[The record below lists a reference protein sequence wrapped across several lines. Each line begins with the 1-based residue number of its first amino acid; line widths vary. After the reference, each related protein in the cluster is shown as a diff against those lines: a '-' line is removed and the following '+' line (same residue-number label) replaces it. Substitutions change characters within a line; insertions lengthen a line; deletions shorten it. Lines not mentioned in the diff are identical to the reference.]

1 MKHRLVILKDREV
14 RSGVINLR
22 ISKEKMTTAFESHG
36 WKVLHLEPEFTNKKI
51 SINPDTMRKH
61 NINFV
66 EIGVYPNG

>member
-22 ISKEKMTTAFESHG
+22 ISKEKMTVAFESHG
-36 WKVLHLEPEFTNKKI
+36 WRVLHLEPEFSNKRVT
-51 SINPDTMRKH
+51 INSVMMKKH
-61 NINFV
+61 DINFV